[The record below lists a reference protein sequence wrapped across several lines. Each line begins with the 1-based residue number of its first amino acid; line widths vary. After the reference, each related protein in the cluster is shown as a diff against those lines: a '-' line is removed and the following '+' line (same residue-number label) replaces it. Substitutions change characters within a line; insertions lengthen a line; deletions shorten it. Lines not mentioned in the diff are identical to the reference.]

1 MDLLVEKEDVW
12 IASLED
18 KPGALA
24 GKLITL
30 ADAGA
35 DLDFVIARRSPER
48 PGMGVVFVTPL
59 RGDAEMKAAS
69 EIGFSAINR
78 LHSVRVEGENQPG
91 IGGRITDKLAKAGIN
106 LRGFSGAVI
115 GKRFVLNLA
124 FDSSEIQEKAIQMI
138 KKMT

>member
-1 MDLLVEKEDVW
+1 MDLIVEKEDVW

-24 GKLITL
+24 GKLTAL

-59 RGDAEMKAAS
+59 NGDAELKAATA
-69 EIGFSAINR
+69 IGFSAINR
-78 LHSVRVEGENQPG
+78 LHSVRVEGVNEAG
-91 IGGRITDKLAKAGIN
+91 ISGKITDKLAAAGIN
-106 LRGFSGAVI
+106 LRGFSAAVI
-115 GKRFVLNLA
+115 GTRFVLHLA
-124 FDSSEIQEKAIQMI
+124 FDTLQLQEKAIQVI
-138 KKMT
+138 KGIF

>member
-1 MDLLVEKEDVW
+1 MDLIVEKEDVW
-12 IASLED
+12 IATLED

-24 GKLITL
+24 GKLIAL

-59 RGDAEMKAAS
+59 QGDAELKAAS

-78 LHSVRVEGENQPG
+78 LHSLRIEGENQPG
-91 IGGRITDKLAKAGIN
+91 IGGKITDKLARVGIN

-115 GKRFVLNLA
+115 GKRFVLHLA
-124 FDSSEIQEKAIQMI
+124 FDSLELQEKAIQVI
-138 KKMT
+138 KRNP